1 MPENTSA
8 QSNKT
13 NPYQAPSSDASPPA
27 PDSSGKLSAKD
38 KISYGLGSANDAWG
52 NWFLV
57 GAVWVVF
64 NQHLGVAPALIS
76 LALLCNRLFDA
87 FSDPFFGWFS
97 DNYRS
102 KWGRRRPLILV
113 GSILSGIAMMLF
125 FLLIQPGWS
134 DNTYF
139 WYMTIMSGIL
149 ITCVSCFNM
158 PYQSL
163 GAEMTPDYEER
174 TSVFAY
180 RGGIQKVSEIVNF
193 APAAFFTLAIF
204 GNILVGAKVGGT
216 ILGLLMIT
224 VGIIVFRGTRE
235 RYYENNVSCSKN
247 KTKIVEAFVGA
258 LKCKPFRTQLAM
270 AFAYGTCTSMVGILG
285 YYTTVYYV
293 SLGDLKVGG
302 GWNLAMGVSMLVL
315 GLGGVP
321 FFSKIAHSISKRN
334 AMIVVL
340 LLSILSFGLTW
351 VLYDP
356 DRPYLQLVAS
366 GFNAFTM
373 AGFWMLYGA
382 IGADII
388 DYDELECGKRRE
400 GAFSAC
406 GSFFVKI
413 GLAVG
418 MGATGPILEKIG
430 FDQALGGNQPEGTFT
445 YMRLLLAG
453 IPIAGLLIALY
464 FILTF
469 KLTKAKSA
477 EIRAQLEERRGTV

>member
-1 MPENTSA
+1 MPDQTE
-8 QSNKT
+8 T
-13 NPYQAPSSDASPPA
+13 NSSDTST
-27 PDSSGKLSAKD
+27 SGKLSAKD

-64 NQHLGVAPALIS
+64 NEYLGVAPALIS
-76 LALLCNRLFDA
+76 LALMLNRLFDA
-87 FSDPFFGWFS
+87 VSDPFFGWFS

-102 KWGRRRPLILV
+102 RWGRRRPFILI
-113 GSILSGIAMMLF
+113 GSILSGVAMILF
-125 FLLIQPGWS
+125 FNLIQPGWS

-139 WYMTIMSGIL
+139 WYITIMSGIL

-174 TSVFAY
+174 TSVFAF
-180 RGGIQKVSEIVNF
+180 RGGIQKIAEIANF
-193 APAAFFTLAIF
+193 GAAAFFTLAIF
-204 GNILVGAKVGGT
+204 GNVLYGAKVGGT
-216 ILGLLMIT
+216 ILGVLMIII
-224 VGIIVFRGTRE
+224 GIVVFRGTRE
-235 RYYENNVSCSKN
+235 RYYEKTVSNPKN
-247 KTKIVEAFVGA
+247 RTKIVEAFVGA

-270 AFAYGTCTSMVGILG
+270 AFAYGTCTSMVGVLG
-285 YYTTVYYV
+285 LYATVFYV
-293 SLGDLKVGG
+293 CGGDWAIGG
-302 GWNLAMGVSMLVL
+302 QWNLAMGASMVVL
-315 GLGGVP
+315 GFAGVP
-321 FFSKIAHSISKRN
+321 FFSMVAHRASKRK
-334 AMIVVL
+334 AMILVL
-340 LLSILSFGLTW
+340 IFSIISFGLTW

-356 DRPYLQLVAS
+356 AHPYLQLVAS

-406 GSFFVKI
+406 GSFFVKV

-418 MGATGPILEKIG
+418 MGASGFLLEKIG
-430 FDQALGGNQPEGTFT
+430 FDQALGGDQPEGTFT

-469 KLTKAKSA
+469 KLSKAKSA
-477 EIRAQLEERRGTV
+477 KIRAQLEERRGTV

>member
-1 MPENTSA
+1 MP
-8 QSNKT
+8 QSSLT
-13 NPYQAPSSDASPPA
+13 SPPSNL
-27 PDSSGKLSAKD
+27 DSSSSSSSGKLSPKD

-64 NQHLGVAPALIS
+64 NEYLGVAPALIS
-76 LALLCNRLFDA
+76 LALMCNRLFDA
-87 FSDPFFGWFS
+87 VSDPFFGWYS
-97 DNYRS
+97 DNFRS
-102 KWGRRRPLILV
+102 KWGRRRPFILV
-113 GSILSGIAMMLF
+113 GSILSGISMILF
-125 FLLIQPGWS
+125 FNLIQPGWS

-180 RGGIQKVSEIVNF
+180 RGGIQKISEIANF
-193 APAAFFTLAIF
+193 GAAAFFTLAIF
-204 GNILVGAKVGGT
+204 DNILHGAKIGGW
-216 ILGLLMIT
+216 ILGGLMIT
-224 VGIIVFRGTRE
+224 IGIIVFRGTRE
-235 RYYENNVSCSKN
+235 RYYEKAVSNPKN
-247 KTKIVEAFVGA
+247 KTKIVEAFLGA

-270 AFAYGTCTSMVGILG
+270 AFSYGTCTSMVSVLG
-285 YYTTVYYV
+285 LYTTVFYV
-293 SLGDLKVGG
+293 CGGDWAMWDAEKNVMGGG
-302 GWNLAMGVSMLVL
+302 GWNLAMGASMVVC
-315 GLGGVP
+315 GFSGVP
-321 FFSKIAHSISKRN
+321 FFSKIAHSLSKRK
-334 AMIVVL
+334 AMILVL
-340 LLSILSFGLTW
+340 LLSILSFGMTW
-351 VLYDP
+351 FFYDP
-356 DRPYLQLVAS
+356 AHPYLQLIAS

-418 MGATGPILEKIG
+418 MGASGFLLEKIG
-430 FDQALGGNQPEGTFT
+430 FDQALGGDQPEGTFT
-445 YMRLLLAG
+445 YMRLLLVG

-477 EIRAQLEERRGTV
+477 EIRAQLEARRGTV